1 MLLIKQLA
9 EYYALRCIA
18 WLVDILPYRAALF
31 IGWLNAVLVFY
42 VFRFRVGKAK
52 ARIRTVFGD
61 RFSCWQVDRIAWKSY
76 CNIIFSAIEMIR
88 LRKVTLE
95 WTASSTNFLPII
107 ETMKK
112 HTSTGKGAIIA
123 VPHMGSWEMAAVACQ
138 LAGIRVFSIAARQKN
153 PFTDEYLN
161 QLRRST
167 GLETIARGS
176 GTMRDILRNLGAG
189 KTLAIL
195 PDVRMRTEAI
205 SVPFLGGT
213 ANIGG
218 GMAAFA
224 RHADVPIFPCIV
236 TRKGW
241 AKHVAIGH
249 EPVWPDKNL
258 SKEDDIRRMTLIV
271 MKHVEDAII
280 KDPGQWFWFNKR
292 WILDPVDK
300 TAERTQHSEDS
311 IQNSETAGQ

>member
-1 MLLIKQLA
+1 MMLLIKQIA
-9 EYYALRCIA
+9 EYYALRCVA
-18 WLVDILPYRAALF
+18 WVVDILPYRIALF
-31 IGWLNAVLVFY
+31 IGWLNALLIFY
-42 VFRFRVGKAK
+42 IFRFRVGMAK
-52 ARIRTVFGD
+52 NRLRQIFGNKY
-61 RFSCWQVDRIAWKSY
+61 SNWQLYRIAWKSY

-88 LRKVTLE
+88 LHKMTLE
-95 WTASSTNFLPII
+95 WTASVTNFSPII
-107 ETMKK
+107 DNIKK
-112 HTSTGKGAIIA
+112 HTLTGKGAIIA

-138 LAGIRVFSIAARQKN
+138 LAGVKVFSVAARQKN

-176 GTMRDILRNLGAG
+176 GIMRDILRNLVAG

-205 SVPFLGGT
+205 SVPFLGGV

-241 AKHVAIGH
+241 AKHIAIGH

-271 MKHVEDAII
+271 MKYVEDAIRD
-280 KDPGQWFWFNKR
+280 DPSQWFWFNKR
-292 WILDPVDK
+292 WILDPVQK
-300 TAERTQHSEDS
+300 TESSPDEMSQK
-311 IQNSETAGQ
+311 N

>member
-1 MLLIKQLA
+1 MMLLIKQLA
-9 EYYALRCIA
+9 EYYALRCVA
-18 WLVDILPYRAALF
+18 WIVDILPYRAALF

-52 ARIRTVFGD
+52 DRIRLVFG
-61 RFSCWQVDRIAWKSY
+61 SKYSNWQVDRIAWKSY

-88 LRKVTLE
+88 LHKMTLE
-95 WTASSTNFLPII
+95 WTASVTNFIPII
-107 ETMKK
+107 ENRIKK

-138 LAGIRVFSIAARQKN
+138 LTGVQVFSIAARQKN

-176 GTMRDILRNLGAG
+176 GIMRDILRNLIAG

-205 SVPFLGGT
+205 SVPFLGGI

-241 AKHVAIGH
+241 TQHVGFGYDPI
-249 EPVWPDKNL
+249 WPDKNL
-258 SKEDDIRRMTLIV
+258 SKEDDIRRMTLMV
-271 MKHVEDAII
+271 MKHVEDAIRN
-280 KDPGQWFWFNKR
+280 DPGQWFWFNKR
-292 WILDPVDK
+292 WILDPVEQ
-300 TAERTQHSEDS
+300 AEVRNSEDS
-311 IQNSETAGQ
+311 SVQ